1 MKAHKIIIPVLAI
14 VISGLAA
21 WLIHEKERTSRVP
34 EASTGTLEFYHDFPS
49 KHIQPRTV
57 AVWLPDGYETGEEC
71 NVLYMHDGQML
82 FDSTT
87 TWNHQ
92 EWKVDEV
99 FGKMIADG
107 LMKRTIVVAI
117 DNTKDRLR
125 ELLPGKI
132 RSYMEPEAIADT
144 AYPLGDN
151 YLRFVVEELKPF
163 IDEKY
168 RPLTGRGNTFIAGSS
183 MGGLM
188 ALCGAVCY
196 NDCFSKAACVSSTV
210 SPCMASV
217 RRDIRSSSIQEDTR
231 IYLSFGTEEA
241 FLPDSSDP
249 MKSLTA
255 IHNLTVQKDLIER
268 GVRTDLYCQIGGGH
282 NEASWELQIP
292 RFMDFL
298 WR

>member
-144 AYPLGDN
+144 AYPLEDN

-183 MGGLM
+183 MGGLISLY
-188 ALCGAVCY
+188 ALCEYPDIFGG
-196 NDCFSKAACVSSTV
+196 AACLSSH
-210 SPCMASV
+210 
-217 RRDIRSSSIQEDTR
+217 I
-231 IYLSFGTEEA
+231 SFA
-241 FLPDSSDP
+241 
-249 MKSLTA
+249 
-255 IHNLTVQKDLIER
+255 
-268 GVRTDLYCQIGGGH
+268 
-282 NEASWELQIP
+282 
-292 RFMDFL
+292 
-298 WR
+298 